1 MTNGT
6 SCFGFSPF
14 VGWGL
19 CPSPL
24 TLVGGASASTTAY
37 GEREAAVLLKCG
49 LCTPMWFSQDACTLS
64 STESGVMGTPGGTL
78 AKLIANSTE
87 PPQPPAQAA
96 FGGTAAL
103 DKVQL
108 RWHEGPH
115 GPKSWPARSPGEVAK
130 GGSNVHTA
138 AEMHMYHQMDAQP
151 GAQEGS
157 ALTRGE
163 SRALG
168 RLLEHPAPRC
178 LLKDPRNRG

>member
-96 FGGTAAL
+96 PPRLYQAT
-103 DKVQL
+103 
-108 RWHEGPH
+108 P
-115 GPKSWPARSPGEVAK
+115 SPI
-130 GGSNVHTA
+130 
-138 AEMHMYHQMDAQP
+138 
-151 GAQEGS
+151 S
-157 ALTRGE
+157 A
-163 SRALG
+163 
-168 RLLEHPAPRC
+168 PAPPKVCSRDGKVTSSTAKAPKVLAFLTQERNPG
-178 LLKDPRNRG
+178 LLHCE